1 MAETVAQRM
10 TVRRMR
16 FPYADGAKAH
26 WNKAMP
32 EFSHIVN
39 GGSLAMPFL
48 EPYLIETMKKAKERI
63 TDPELLK
70 DVDLYIGQ
78 EATHF
83 RQHQQWNKR
92 LAEMGYASVPAHEAQ
107 LKKDYD
113 AFAANRSFT
122 FNIAYA
128 EGFEAMGLTVGHML
142 VEDREYLLGDAD
154 PAVASMILWHFVEE
168 IEHKTVTFDVFKA
181 LDGRYWWRVYG
192 LAYATGHMFFRTWQA
207 YRNLLIEDGRWH
219 HVTNRLKLYG
229 LLARMFRKLLP
240 RLARILKPSYDPRQV
255 EDPAWVKDWW
265 RQHREGVASLGE
277 LDTAHL
283 DAPAPVTRPAR
294 QVAA

>member
-1 MAETVAQRM
+1 MAETNAARM

-16 FPYADGAKAH
+16 FAYGDAPKAH
-26 WNKAMP
+26 WNKAKP
-32 EFSHIVN
+32 EFSQIAN
-39 GGSLAMPFL
+39 GGSLAMPYL

-92 LAEMGYASVPAHEAQ
+92 LADMGYACVPAHEKQ
-107 LKKDYD
+107 LKEDYD
-113 AFAANRSFT
+113 AFAKNRSFV
-122 FNIAYA
+122 FNLAYA

-142 VEDREYLLGDAD
+142 VEDREYLLGNAD
-154 PAVASMILWHFVEE
+154 PAVASLLLWHFVEE

-181 LDGRYWWRVYG
+181 LDGRYSWRIYG
-192 LAYATGHMFFRTWQA
+192 LAYATGHIFFRTWQA
-207 YRNLLIEDGRWH
+207 YRALLIEDGRWY
-219 HVTNRLKLYG
+219 HVSNRLKLYG
-229 LLARMFRKLLP
+229 LLARMFGKLLP

-255 EDPAWVKDWW
+255 EDPAWVKEWW
-265 RQHREGVASLGE
+265 RANREGAADFGA
-277 LDTAHL
+277 LDTARL
-283 DAPAPVTRPAR
+283 GAPVPVSSPVR
-294 QVAA
+294 QAA

>member
-1 MAETVAQRM
+1 MAETDAARM

-16 FPYADGAKAH
+16 FAYGEAPKAH
-26 WNKAMP
+26 WNKAKP

-92 LAEMGYASVPAHEAQ
+92 LADMGYASVPAHEAQ

-122 FNIAYA
+122 FNLAYA

-192 LAYATGHMFFRTWQA
+192 LAYATGHIFFRTWQA

-219 HVTNRLKLYG
+219 HVSNRLKLYG
-229 LLARMFRKLLP
+229 LLGRMFAKLLP

-265 RQHREGVASLGE
+265 RQHREGVGSLGE

-283 DAPAPVTRPAR
+283 AAPAPVTRPAR
-294 QVAA
+294 QAAA

>member
-1 MAETVAQRM
+1 MADTNAARM

-16 FPYADGAKAH
+16 FAYPEAAKAH
-26 WNKAMP
+26 WNGARP
-32 EFSHIVN
+32 EFSQIVN
-39 GGSLAMPFL
+39 GASLSMPYL

-92 LAEMGYASVPAHEAQ
+92 LADMGYACVAPHEAQ
-107 LKKDYD
+107 LKQDYD

-142 VEDREYLLGDAD
+142 VEDREYLLKDAD
-154 PAVASMILWHFVEE
+154 PAVASLLLWHFVEE

-192 LAYATGHMFFRTWQA
+192 LVYATIHIFFRSRQA
-207 YRNLLIEDGRWH
+207 YRQLLIEDGRWY
-219 HVTNRLKLYG
+219 HVSNRLKLYG
-229 LLARMFRKLLP
+229 LIARMFRRLLP

-255 EDPAWVKDWW
+255 EDPAWVKEWW
-265 RQHREGVASLGE
+265 RLSREGAVGLGE
-277 LDTAHL
+277 LDTSRL
-283 DAPAPVTRPAR
+283 SAPAPVPLPA
-294 QVAA
+294 QQAAA